1 MNSKSSL
8 FVLIFTFRT
17 STKFLQ
23 YENRYKTMVKE
34 KKISPENVTRQINIY
49 FQNTY
54 EIVVLMRYAIRELR
68 MNMNDIIAEEVRG
81 VDQEGHQKNTFV
93 DCSCCKMIN

>member
-81 VDQEGHQKNTFV
+81 VDQEGHQKSTFV
-93 DCSCCKMIN
+93 DC